1 MELQP
6 GEEAQLHDGREMA
19 KVYGEV
25 KKAEAELWSLREEL
39 LGWTRPPWA
48 QSAEEVEDWF
58 SPEDAIYDEA

>member
-1 MELQP
+1 
-6 GEEAQLHDGREMA
+6 MA

-48 QSAEEVEDWF
+48 QSAEEVEDLF